1 MVQGPA
7 PSTAR
12 NQPVSAG
19 LGHPPVGT
27 SRWLLRNTTRLAVSV
42 VVLLR
47 ATTTFAQDAGA
58 SEPSVRRGPP
68 GIRDEQLLAQPRLTL
83 PALSPDTLGRGDW
96 TFGTSLAIAN
106 TFSYI
111 QNVPGELPGDRR
123 FLIDGEAWTADFTAR
138 RGLSADLDVSARLP
152 VRWRGGG
159 ILDGLIDTWHRLL
172 HLPDNGRPLF
182 RRNAFRVEG
191 ITTSGQNFSWNDE
204 RGLGLGELEL
214 EGRWR
219 FRNGGRD
226 GWSLALAGRAALPT
240 ATAPFDGNGVGLGV
254 QVVAAHRLGSPFDLY
269 LGAGGTAQGGD
280 LVRGVGYERYRG
292 WGFLAVEWRLG
303 RRFSLV
309 AETDAASRLIRN
321 IDLYPGMHWIIHG
334 SGWMELSQHAR
345 MHVGFTEKIKNLLS
359 NADFGL
365 HFSVLV
371 RP

>member
-1 MVQGPA
+1 MDII
-7 PSTAR
+7 
-12 NQPVSAG
+12 
-19 LGHPPVGT
+19 
-27 SRWLLRNTTRLAVSV
+27 RWLIRSNACLTAGV
-42 VVLLR
+42 VVFLS
-47 ATTTFAQDAGA
+47 TTTAFAEDSGV
-58 SEPSVRRGPP
+58 SEPLVRRGPP

-83 PALSPDTLGRGDW
+83 PALSPDTLGRGGW

-111 QNVPGELPGDRR
+111 QDVPGESPGDRR
-123 FLIDGEAWTADFTAR
+123 FLIDGEAWTVDVTAR
-138 RGLSADLDVSARLP
+138 RGLTADLDVTVRLP

-172 HLPDNGRPLF
+172 HLPDGGRPQF

-191 ITTSGQNFSWNDE
+191 ITTSGQSFSWTNE
-204 RGLGLGELEL
+204 RGIGLGELEM

-226 GWSLALAGRAALPT
+226 GWSLALVGRAALPT
-240 ATAPFDGNGVGLGV
+240 ATEPFDGNGLGLGV

-280 LVRGVGYERYRG
+280 DVRGVGYERYRG

-334 SGWMELSQHAR
+334 SGWIELSPHTR
-345 MHVGFTEKIKNLLS
+345 MHLGFTEKIKNVLS

-365 HFSVLV
+365 NFGMLV